1 MQELQQTSNKIDP
14 RRVTGWG
21 VDADPENDPTYPMK
35 SHTAGE
41 HEGYTWDRPEQQLV
55 DVEVL
60 HSNERPNLSAAFGTT
75 LPPSGISGMIRR
87 AAFNYSESSYA
98 HWLPLMLAD
107 RVDMIEGVADDLM
120 RGHIPNIFSEM
131 GMKAEWK
138 HDRKAVITKAAIG
151 AGLILGAFAL
161 ARGLRS
167 RDARS

>member
-1 MQELQQTSNKIDP
+1 MQEQMTTNSINPQQVP
-14 RRVTGWG
+14 GWG

-35 SHTAGE
+35 MHTEGE
-41 HEGYTWDRPEQQLV
+41 HEGYSWDRPEQQPA

-75 LPPSGISGMIRR
+75 VPPSGLSGMIRR
-87 AAFNYSESSYA
+87 AAFNYSENSYG

-107 RVDMIEGVADDLM
+107 RVNMIEGVADDLM

-138 HDRKAVITKAAIG
+138 HDRKAVITKAAVG
-151 AGLILGAFAL
+151 AGLLLGAYAL
-161 ARGLRS
+161 VRGLRS
-167 RDARS
+167 RDARN

>member
-1 MQELQQTSNKIDP
+1 MQELQRATNTIDP
-14 RRVTGWG
+14 RQVTGWG

-35 SHTAGE
+35 SHTGDE
-41 HEGYTWDRPEQQLV
+41 HEGYTWDRPEQQPI

-60 HSNERPNLSAAFGTT
+60 HSNERPNVSAAFGTT

-87 AAFNYSESSYA
+87 AAFNFSENSYG

-138 HDRKAVITKAAIG
+138 HNRKAVITKAAVG
-151 AGLILGAFAL
+151 AGLLLGAFAL
-161 ARGLRS
+161 IRGLQS
-167 RDARS
+167 KDSES